1 MPTINFHL
9 WIKQVSGPDQRE
21 AFQGGLPVEW
31 WQGEQPAHTKAFN
44 KCIAITAG
52 TCLGAARSSN
62 IISGCSCS
70 CSCSVPQLLSCS
82 FEPKSK
88 PDGPAGEQLN
98 CHLGFSVFP
107 SCLSPVAVAVVWLQ
121 ILKLQLL
128 ALHMQLQLFHLP
140 QLSHSP
146 QIFKCLAC
154 DFSWSQRNGMES
166 LGLARVSNDCGLRRR
181 RRWRWRPGRCGSSEM
196 CTYGRVYE
204 YYRKFSWVWYYK
216 YYICI
221 KSSKMNKYIL

>member
-1 MPTINFHL
+1 MHRHYGRHML
-9 WIKQVSGPDQRE
+9 
-21 AFQGGLPVEW
+21 
-31 WQGEQPAHTKAFN
+31 
-44 KCIAITAG
+44 
-52 TCLGAARSSN
+52 RSSKEQQHHQRLQLQLQLL
-62 IISGCSCS
+62 
-70 CSCSVPQLLSCS
+70 SCSVPQLLSCS

-181 RRWRWRPGRCGSSEM
+181 RR
-196 CTYGRVYE
+196 
-204 YYRKFSWVWYYK
+204 
-216 YYICI
+216 
-221 KSSKMNKYIL
+221 